1 MLIALIYLGSI
12 ISMFHSIFDVG
23 TLLVAMSAIAAIYF
37 LASMVLDDF
46 YPSYDERKQ
55 VKKSIRQYLP
65 KLFRCGVFTV
75 IAGFV
80 LNIIIPTPP
89 YYYAMVGAYAA
100 SEISK
105 SDKANVL
112 LDKSIKLVETKIDE
126 LIEQKSK
133 TKEK

>member
-12 ISMFHSIFDVG
+12 ISVFHSIFDVG
-23 TLLVAMSAIAAIYF
+23 TLMIAMPVIAAIYF
-37 LASMVLDDF
+37 LAFMILDDF
-46 YPSYDERKQ
+46 YPSYNERKQ
-55 VKKSIRQYLP
+55 VKESIRRYIP
-65 KLFRCGVFTV
+65 KLFRYGVFTV

-112 LDKSIKLVETKIDE
+112 LDKSIKLVETKLDE

>member
-12 ISMFHSIFDVG
+12 ISVFHSIFDVG
-23 TLLVAMSAIAAIYF
+23 TLMIAIPVIAAIYL

-75 IAGFV
+75 IAGFI

-89 YYYAMVGAYAA
+89 YYYAMVGVYTA

-112 LDKSIKLVETKIDE
+112 LDKSIKLVETKLDE
-126 LIEQKSK
+126 LIEQKSE